1 MDNVPSV
8 EIGEHKSTP
17 RIPTM
22 TDRIFTGESG
32 TNDFADP
39 ANWSGG
45 ISPVPN
51 KLDELINK
59 VRETSAIPQVANFR
73 DRPGEQKVTISF
85 GGISVQL
92 GVTEFRSML
101 SEVVISSIDDRELK
115 RVARDML
122 ELVNTLI
129 SISPVTDEDM
139 QQMLANRAE
148 TGHAYKSETHKLE
161 ALAELWRL
169 KFKDMHFTTGTDF
182 QEIIERW
189 KSNLTSVAD

>member
-1 MDNVPSV
+1 MQRDEALLAQRVVSDVKARALAAQPGADIN
-8 EIGEHKSTP
+8 EI
-17 RIPTM
+17 
-22 TDRIFTGESG
+22 
-32 TNDFADP
+32 NAAD
-39 ANWSGG
+39 
-45 ISPVPN
+45 
-51 KLDELINK
+51 L
-59 VRETSAIPQVANFR
+59 
-73 DRPGEQKVTISF
+73 
-85 GGISVQL
+85 
-92 GVTEFRSML
+92 EFSML

-148 TGHAYKSETHKLE
+148 TGHAYKNETHKLE